1 MIFLVAISLGK
12 GSALLVGCAHN
23 IEEWKKEDQNRTTSQ
38 NSQKTQGLVQM
49 RIIDLKEDMDTQE
62 ASCYVH
68 EGPCKF

>member
-12 GSALLVGCAHN
+12 GSALLVGCAH
-23 IEEWKKEDQNRTTSQ
+23 IEEWKKEEQNRTASQ

-49 RIIDLKEDMDTQE
+49 RIIDLNEDMDTQE
-62 ASCYVH
+62 ASCYIH